1 MEEPGE
7 LQSLGLHRVGHDRSD
22 CSMHMPEVA
31 TVQWRR
37 WKEKDRSK
45 RLYNVKVKYM
55 VSFMVRVRTRL
66 KQQEIQSH
74 VQERF

>member
-1 MEEPGE
+1 M
-7 LQSLGLHRVGHDRSD
+7 GLHRVGRDRIDS
-22 CSMHMPEVA
+22 SMHMPEVA

-37 WKEKDRSK
+37 RKEKDRSK
-45 RLYNVKVKYM
+45 RLYNAKVKYM
-55 VSFMVRVRTRL
+55 VSFTVRARTRL